1 MCGWCPTSKDA
12 ELFYMLRIILNGEL
26 ARWPHLNR
34 WHINMKSF
42 SQEERLA
49 FPAAEAPLT
58 SLAEKVKRLKGTNY
72 ISKSMLDKKVRQ
84 LVACKQSCYKLLRN
98 CCG

>member
-1 MCGWCPTSKDA
+1 
-12 ELFYMLRIILNGEL
+12 MLRIVLNGEL

-49 FPAAEAPLT
+49 FPAAETPLT
-58 SLAEKVKRLKGTNY
+58 SLAEKIERLKGINY
-72 ISKSMLDKKVRQ
+72 ISKNMLDKKVRQ
-84 LVACKQSCYKLLRN
+84 LVACKQSYHKLLRN
-98 CCG
+98 CRG